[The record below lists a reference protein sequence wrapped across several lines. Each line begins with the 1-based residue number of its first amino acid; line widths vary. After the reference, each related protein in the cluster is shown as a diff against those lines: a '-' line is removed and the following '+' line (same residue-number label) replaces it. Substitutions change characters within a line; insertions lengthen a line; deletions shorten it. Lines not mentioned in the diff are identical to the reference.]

1 MPKAPAEGKRKR
13 AKKDPNAPKRPLGM
27 YMMFCKERR
36 GGIAAANPSLS
47 VAQIGKLL
55 GEEWR
60 AMDEKEKERFRGLA
74 DQDKVRYEKEMETYN
89 A

>member
-1 MPKAPAEGKRKR
+1 MISPHMVGCC
-13 AKKDPNAPKRPLGM
+13 LQGM